1 MADKRVVLP
10 ADPLSS
16 ASARRRSA
24 LRCDGSLPPP
34 VCAAA
39 IVDVREREKK
49 REQDG
54 AALVTHDTRGEG
66 REKVGL
72 FIGLG

>member
-1 MADKRVVLP
+1 MRAT
-10 ADPLSS
+10 A
-16 ASARRRSA
+16 AT
-24 LRCDGSLPPP
+24 GSLPPP

-72 FIGLG
+72 FIGLENLKKCMGTSPLKFVE